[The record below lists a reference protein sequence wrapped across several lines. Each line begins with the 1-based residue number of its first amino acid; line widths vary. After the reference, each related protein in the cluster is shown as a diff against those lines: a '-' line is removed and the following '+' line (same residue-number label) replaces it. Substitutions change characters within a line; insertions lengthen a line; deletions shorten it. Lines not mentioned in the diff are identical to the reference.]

1 MDTKTKKIVRIA
13 MFTALAA
20 VLTMF
25 PHFPTATGYVHFGD
39 SVIYIAAAFFGP
51 LAGAIVGGVGHALAD
66 LMSGYPV
73 YIPITFAVKAIM
85 GYVTGKLL
93 YQHKFAPGR
102 VAVTAVID
110 LFIVTVGYFI
120 PEIFM
125 YGFAAALNVFISS
138 PLQWLMSVAA
148 FAILYP
154 IMDKVKKY
162 L

>member
-1 MDTKTKKIVRIA
+1 MNIRTKTIVRTA
-13 MFTALAA
+13 MLTALAA

-51 LAGAIVGGVGHALAD
+51 LTGAIVGGVGHALAD
-66 LMSGYPV
+66 LISGYPM
-73 YIPITFAVKAIM
+73 YIPITFVVKAIM
-85 GYVTGKLL
+85 GWVTGKILFG
-93 YQHKFAPGR
+93 HKFSAGR
-102 VAVTAVID
+102 VAFAALID
-110 LFIVTVGYFI
+110 LFIVIFGYFI

-154 IMDKVKKY
+154 IMNKVKKY